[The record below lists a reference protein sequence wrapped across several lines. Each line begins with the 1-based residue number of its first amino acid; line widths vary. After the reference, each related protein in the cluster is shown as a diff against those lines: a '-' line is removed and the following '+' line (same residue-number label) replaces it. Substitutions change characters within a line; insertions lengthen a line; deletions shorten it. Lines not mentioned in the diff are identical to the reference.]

1 MKTLTRDEAKA
12 GSMTLAEAGTATYWR
27 ALQIEGTL
35 SGLMCRQSSSFEE
48 WQSMFETM
56 TETRPWMHLPSE
68 EQPYGD
74 LYSWLGAKFKIGEI
88 PMTRKH
94 LVAIVDAY
102 NPGSGKQ
109 VVAKFEK
116 KLDQPYVAVGKVG
129 NPNRDPRTGRL
140 TNGYPGND
148 RSQSDARR
156 GNSTDYLMAQ
166 LIDKGVDVLAEIGP
180 GKQFKTAAEAAR
192 HYGITKPR
200 SRYEV
205 SPSVNLDNAAQRII
219 EVLGADKAAELVAHL
234 TTHLTK

>member
-12 GSMTLAEAGTATYWR
+12 GSMTLEEAGKATYWR

-56 TETRPWMHLPSE
+56 TETRPWLHLPSE
-68 EQPYGD
+68 KDAYGD
-74 LYSWLGAKFKIGEI
+74 LYTWLGAKFKIGET

-94 LVAIVDAY
+94 LIAIVDAY

-116 KLDQPYVAVGKVG
+116 KLDQPYVAVGSKNN
-129 NPNRDPRTGRL
+129 NPSGRNQHDSSSAPGHATNPRGQ
-140 TNGYPGND
+140 NNV
-148 RSQSDARR
+148 
-156 GNSTDYLMAQ
+156 DYLMAR
-166 LIDKGVDVLAEIGP
+166 LIDMGVDVTAEIGA

-200 SRYEV
+200 SRYEI
-205 SPSVNLDNAAQRII
+205 SPSVNLDNAALRII
-219 EVLGADKAAELVAHL
+219 EVLGTDNAAELV
-234 TTHLTK
+234 THLTNRLAQ

>member
-1 MKTLTRDEAKA
+1 MTKLTADQARA
-12 GSMTLAEAGTATYWR
+12 GSMTIEEAGEATYWR
-27 ALQIEGTL
+27 ALQIEGALT
-35 SGLMCRQSSSFEE
+35 GLMCRQSSSFEE
-48 WQSMFETM
+48 WQSMFTSM

-68 EQPYGD
+68 QEPYGD
-74 LYSWLGAKFKIGEI
+74 LYSWLGAKFKVGDV

-102 NPGSGKQ
+102 HPGSGKQ
-109 VVAKFEK
+109 VVANFEQR
-116 KLDQPYVAVGKVG
+116 LNASPYKPG
-129 NPNRDPRTGRL
+129 
-140 TNGYPGND
+140 TNGGGSGNNQHSNRYPGNG
-148 RSQSDARR
+148 STQSDARR

-166 LIDKGVDVLAEIGP
+166 LAHIGVDCQAEIGE
-180 GKQFKTAAEAAR
+180 GKRFASAAEAAR

-200 SRYEV
+200 SRYEI

>member
-1 MKTLTRDEAKA
+1 MKTLTPDEAKA

-68 EQPYGD
+68 ENAYGD
-74 LYSWLGAKFKIGEI
+74 LYTWLGAKFKIGDT

-116 KLDQPYVAVGKVG
+116 QLDQPYVAVGQVG
-129 NPNRDPRTGRL
+129 RPKGSKNGAPGPNK
-140 TNGYPGND
+140 
-148 RSQSDARR
+148 QR
-156 GNSTDYLMAQ
+156 GQNNVDVLMAR
-166 LIDKGVDVLAEIGP
+166 LRSMGVDVLAEIGA

-200 SRYEV
+200 SRYEI

-219 EVLGADKAAELVAHL
+219 EVLGSDKAAELVAHL